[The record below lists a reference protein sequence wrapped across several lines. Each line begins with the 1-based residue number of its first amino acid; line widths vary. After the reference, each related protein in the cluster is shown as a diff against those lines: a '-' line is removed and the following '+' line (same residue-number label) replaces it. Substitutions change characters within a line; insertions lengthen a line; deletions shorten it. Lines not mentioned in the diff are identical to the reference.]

1 MTSYGQLF
9 LVLLPVFAMIGIGAA
24 LRHWQWIS
32 EEGENS
38 LFNVVIR
45 VTTPCL
51 IFESV
56 ASNPALREPGNLYLP
71 QGGQR
76 ISAVVGGTRKVTLP
90 DPPGSTWTCVGG
102 VPIDGEDNHHWLSR
116 TPQESA
122 FTATC
127 TVI

>member
-71 QGGQR
+71 PLLGFSGR
-76 ISAVVGGTRKVTLP
+76 LP
-90 DPPGSTWTCVGG
+90 AGELVSHRRETWPRPIAST
-102 VPIDGEDNHHWLSR
+102 
-116 TPQESA
+116 
-122 FTATC
+122 
-127 TVI
+127 